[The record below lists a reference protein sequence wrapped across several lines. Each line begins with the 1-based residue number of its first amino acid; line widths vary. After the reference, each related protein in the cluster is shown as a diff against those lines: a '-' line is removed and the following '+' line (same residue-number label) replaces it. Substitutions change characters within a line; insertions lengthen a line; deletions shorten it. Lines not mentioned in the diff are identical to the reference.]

1 MSNKIIVFMLAVML
15 VFCGCN
21 GRRKGM
27 LQRLNRP
34 YEDNPEMQE
43 RVRKLIGI
51 SIELPADMRSSKQG
65 KNFLWIS
72 NNATAGRKNMAIY
85 KVTTADTLPLSVE
98 RFCQLR
104 DSVMKI
110 NIKGETDSMFI
121 TTLKASIEGRFNA
134 KTRRCRYEGLW
145 EMQGDAMGGPFVCNV
160 YKCPEEGEL
169 IFAEGF
175 LYAPEI
181 SNKKTLLSQ
190 LHAILGSI
198 NIKNNN
204 GK

>member
-1 MSNKIIVFMLAVML
+1 MSNKFVVFMLAVML
-15 VFCGCN
+15 VLCGCN

-43 RVRKLIGI
+43 RVRKLTGI

-72 NNATAGRKNMAIY
+72 NNATTGMKNVAIY

-121 TTLKASIEGRFNA
+121 TTQKASIEGRFNA

-160 YKCPEEGEL
+160 YKCPEESGL